1 MWNGKII
8 MTGFLSALLA
18 CTGGAIMIVQAAG
31 TAGLSMAELV
41 TWFTSVYVIGGLLN
55 LLLTLIYKIP
65 FAGAHSITAAAFLST
80 AAAGFSFSQ
89 LTGAFI
95 MSGGIILVC
104 GLTGIF
110 SKALVF
116 LPKSLIDAL
125 LAGLLLSYVF
135 GILPASIQLPY
146 AGIFAGA
153 GYFVVARFLKRLPP
167 VLWALLLG
175 LAGLSLD
182 YVFPAIPHAAFIPP
196 MIVSPQF
203 TWEGFI
209 GIAFPMCVLILSND
223 LAVALAS
230 LKGNGFRP
238 PVNKTLAASGIA
250 SLVAGLFGGSTANVG
265 GLMSALCSSEE
276 VGPEAKRYKA
286 AVVSSLLVIAFGIVS
301 WRVIDYIQVLPTD
314 FVAMMTGYSLLGL
327 FLAGLRTIVADR
339 NMRIP
344 AIATFAVAALHIQ
357 LFGIATPVWALLV
370 GIIVV
375 RVMKKTETPA
385 QQAGQ

>member
-1 MWNGKII
+1 MLNGKMI

-18 CTGGAIMIVQAAG
+18 CSGGAIMIVQAAAA
-31 TAGLSMAELV
+31 AGLSTQELV

-89 LTGAFI
+89 LAGAFV
-95 MSGGIILVC
+95 MSGVIILIC

-110 SKALVF
+110 SKALFF

-125 LAGLLLSYVF
+125 LAGLLLSYIV
-135 GILPASIQLPY
+135 GVLPASIQLPY
-146 AGIFAGA
+146 AGVLAGV
-153 GYFVVARFLKRLPP
+153 GYFVVPRFLKRLPP
-167 VLWALLLG
+167 VLWAMLLG
-175 LAGLSLD
+175 LIGLSFD
-182 YVFPAIPHAAFIPP
+182 YAFPAIPDAAFLPP
-196 MIVSPQF
+196 MFVHAQF
-203 TWEGFI
+203 TWE
-209 GIAFPMCVLILSND
+209 AFMGLAIPMSVLILSND

-238 PVNKTLAASGIA
+238 PVNKALTASGIA
-250 SLVAGLFGGSTANVG
+250 GMTAGLFGGSAANVG

-276 VGPEAKRYKA
+276 VGPQASRYKA
-286 AVVSSLLVIAFGIVS
+286 AIVSSLLVIAFGIGA
-301 WRVIDYIQVLPTD
+301 WRVIDYIQVLPPH

-344 AIATFAVAALHIQ
+344 AIATFVVAAFHIQ
-357 LFGIATPVWALLV
+357 LLGIATPVWALLV
-370 GIIVV
+370 GMI
-375 RVMKKTETPA
+375 VMKAKARLHPRS
-385 QQAGQ
+385 QSKR